1 MSEAAHENNTRYL
14 AWPARNGA
22 IDSSANRHVMSPS
35 RPPPPPPGLSQK
47 GVSTQWAPEV
57 SSAGFNPSDVD
68 VQSKKFEFIDIISAV
83 PLNNVL
89 CCMPYSPQSYTLVCL
104 KKK

>member
-1 MSEAAHENNTRYL
+1 MKITPDIWPGRLEMEPSILPQTAMSCRL
-14 AWPARNGA
+14 L
-22 IDSSANRHVMSPS
+22 DL
-35 RPPPPPPGLSQK
+35 PPPPGLSQK